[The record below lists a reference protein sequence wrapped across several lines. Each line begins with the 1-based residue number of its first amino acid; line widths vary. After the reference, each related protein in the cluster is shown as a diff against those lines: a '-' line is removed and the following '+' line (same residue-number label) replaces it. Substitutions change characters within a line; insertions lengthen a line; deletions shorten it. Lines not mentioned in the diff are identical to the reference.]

1 MSMVSEAVW
10 PLLGVCGGGA
20 AMTDAEILEEAL
32 ERLRYGARR
41 GQWATE
47 LTAEMCRVVVETID
61 YLKFYRFVK
70 DAGGEPVY
78 VASTGCQIT
87 EGKEDL

>member
-1 MSMVSEAVW
+1 
-10 PLLGVCGGGA
+10 
-20 AMTDAEILEEAL
+20 MTDAEILEAAI

-70 DAGGEPVY
+70 DAGGKPVY
-78 VASTGCQIT
+78 VHGSGGSVTKASN
-87 EGKEDL
+87 D

>member
-1 MSMVSEAVW
+1 
-10 PLLGVCGGGA
+10 
-20 AMTDAEILEEAL
+20 MTDAEILEEAL

-47 LTAEMCRVVVETID
+47 LTAEMCRVVVEALTGMG
-61 YLKFYRFVK
+61 LV
-70 DAGGEPVY
+70 
-78 VASTGCQIT
+78 VASLKRQMT